1 MTRIQRKQWDFLV
14 DVFISNSV
22 AGALGHSGTYIETKN
37 KQEEKWLALGKEK
50 LSKILTAALCELA
63 ARYATGVAVTSEEHM
78 KNIQELI
85 GRANAS
91 CADFFRKGTLGKGT
105 LRFGVAAK
113 MFNLWL
119 KYLWCVGKISIPP
132 PHCAFDRDIIQKRL
146 GFSQNWTKIDDPNIY
161 CEWMKKAEQ
170 VRVEENKKLPDLEKR
185 SSLAEWELYAW
196 SGESGCQGL
205 TAGGPPFVL

>member
-1 MTRIQRKQWDFLV
+1 MTRIQRKQWNFLV

-22 AGALGHSGTYIETKN
+22 AGALGHSGTYVETKN
-37 KQEEKWLALGKEK
+37 KQEEKQLALGKEN
-50 LSKILTAALCELA
+50 LSKILTPALCELA
-63 ARYATGVAVTSEEHM
+63 AKYATGVAVTPEEHM

-85 GRANAS
+85 DRANAS
-91 CADFFRKGTLGKGT
+91 CADFFRKGT

-146 GFSQNWTKIDDPNIY
+146 GFSQDWTKINDPNIY

-170 VRVEENKKLPDLEKR
+170 VRVEENKELPDLEKR

-196 SGESGCQGL
+196 SGESGCQGFPA
-205 TAGGPPFVL
+205 TGSARDAP

>member
-37 KQEEKWLALGKEK
+37 KQEEKRLAAGKERLNK
-50 LSKILTAALCELA
+50 VLKAALCELA
-63 ARYATGVAVTSEEHM
+63 AKYSTAVAVTPEEHM

-85 GRANAS
+85 DRANAS
-91 CADFFRKGTLGKGT
+91 CADFFRKGELGKGT

-119 KYLWCVGKISIPP
+119 KYLWCVAKISIPP
-132 PHCAFDRDIIQKRL
+132 PHFPFDRKLIQECL
-146 GFSQNWTKIDDPNIY
+146 GFKSDDWTKINDPDRY
-161 CEWMKKAEQ
+161 LKWVRKAEKLRNQ
-170 VRVEENKKLPDLEKR
+170 ENQEKPDQEKLA
-185 SSLAEWELYAW
+185 SLAEWELYAW

-205 TAGGPPFVL
+205 MGV